1 MKNTKEP
8 RHFKVPFSRRRLDR
22 RATEIV
28 RRLQEAGFE
37 AFLVG
42 GCVRDLLL
50 GRRPKDFDIATS
62 AKPNAVRRL
71 FRRSRM
77 IGRRFKLVHVYVG
90 REIYEVSTFR
100 RAPQKSEKSK
110 SDTKILADDNAYGNA
125 REDALRRDF
134 TVNALFMD
142 PVKNEILD
150 WSTGMEDLKEK
161 VLHSLGDPK
170 IRFREDPV
178 RVLRLIK
185 FMRWLEFSPGEQEIE
200 AARTECTHLSE
211 APPPRLVEEV
221 FRLLQTGDSEGV
233 FQDIQALGVW
243 KTLLP
248 ELTRWMSRDEKNFE
262 RLLARLH
269 VLDQWVE
276 EGGEPCYSLRLAILY
291 GPYVEDELNPE
302 TRTLPMREPPQIVSE
317 ILRQLQ
323 QRARLP
329 RYALTR
335 ASRILLAQTR
345 MDPLPSP
352 KKRGRR
358 FNAARLVE
366 NDWFDDALEYLR
378 GRLIADG
385 RELAL
390 YDEWHERALSIRE
403 GDR

>member
-1 MKNTKEP
+1 
-8 RHFKVPFSRRRLDR
+8 
-22 RATEIV
+22 
-28 RRLQEAGFE
+28 
-37 AFLVG
+37 
-42 GCVRDLLL
+42 LLL
-50 GRRPKDFDIATS
+50 GRNPKDFDIATS
-62 AKPNAVRRL
+62 AKPNAIRKL
-71 FRRSRM
+71 FRRSRI

-100 RAPQKSEKSK
+100 RQPKTNGKSQ
-110 SDTKILADDNAYGNA
+110 SDTRILADDNAYGSA

-142 PVKNEILD
+142 PVGNEILD
-150 WSTGMEDLKEK
+150 WASGMEDLKHE

-170 IRFREDPV
+170 VRFREDPV

-185 FMRWLEFSPGEQEIE
+185 FMRRLEFSPGKEEIE
-200 AARTECTHLSE
+200 AARTECAHLLE
-211 APPPRLVEEV
+211 APPPRLMEEV

-233 FQDIQALGVW
+233 FQDLRALNLF

-248 ELTRWMSRDEKNFE
+248 ELTRWMNRGEKNFD
-262 RLLARLH
+262 RLLARLR
-269 VLDQWVE
+269 VLDQWVG

-302 TRTLPMREPPQIVSE
+302 TRTLSMREPPQLVSE
-317 ILRQLQ
+317 ILHKIQ

-329 RYALTR
+329 RFALSR

-345 MDPLPSP
+345 MDPLPGST
-352 KKRGRR
+352 KKRRR
-358 FNAARLVE
+358 FNAERLVE

-378 GRLIADG
+378 GRLTADG
-385 RELAL
+385 RDLAL